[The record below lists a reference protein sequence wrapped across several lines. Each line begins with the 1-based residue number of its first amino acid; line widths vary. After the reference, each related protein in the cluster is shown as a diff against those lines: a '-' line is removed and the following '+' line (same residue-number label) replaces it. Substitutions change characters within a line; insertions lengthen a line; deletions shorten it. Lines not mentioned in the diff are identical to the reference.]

1 MNKTICSNHYSIFEM
16 FTQWWLYS
24 QLYLR
29 IHGFYSITYP
39 CFFSITYTCLRT
51 VITYP
56 FFLLYSLTTF
66 PAYLLIHVSYILLI
80 YVSYSTYLSMFRI
93 YYLSMF
99 PYQYFLLYLPP
110 DAPLTTHLSM
120 FPTTLHLEI
129 QHSNHIWYAHQIAV
143 DFLTLLAFNFSVSA
157 TRMCYSVLLRHILT

>member
-80 YVSYSTYLSMFRI
+80 YVSLSIFPTLFTAWCPPYYSLIHVPYYSTFRNSTFKSHMVCTSDCGWFFNTIGFQFLSFSNQDV
-93 YYLSMF
+93 LF
-99 PYQYFLLYLPP
+99 G
-110 DAPLTTHLSM
+110 APTTH
-120 FPTTLHLEI
+120 I
-129 QHSNHIWYAHQIAV
+129 DIKG
-143 DFLTLLAFNFSVSA
+143 
-157 TRMCYSVLLRHILT
+157 